1 MCGAGEPRP
10 MARTASERAA
20 LRRCRTIANL
30 LDDAVRVPGTDR
42 KIGIDPLVGLL
53 PIAGD
58 AVMAALSGYV
68 VAEAIRLDVPRKT
81 VLQMI
86 GNVLVDFLGGS
97 IPVVGDLFDAAFKAN
112 VRNVQLLEETLD
124 APEVE
129 AGS

>member
-1 MCGAGEPRP
+1 

-68 VAEAIRLDVPRKT
+68 VAEAIRLDVPRET

-112 VRNVQLLEETLD
+112 VRNVQLLEEALD

>member
-1 MCGAGEPRP
+1 MS
-10 MARTASERAA
+10 RTASERAA

-30 LDDAVRVPGTDR
+30 LDDAIRVPGTDR

-53 PIAGD
+53 PVAGD

-68 VAEAIRLDVPRKT
+68 VAEAIRLGAPRET
-81 VLQMI
+81 VLRMV

-97 IPVVGDLFDAAFKAN
+97 IPVIGDLFDATFKAN
-112 VRNVQLLEETLD
+112 VRNVQLLEEALD

>member
-1 MCGAGEPRP
+1 

-68 VAEAIRLDVPRKT
+68 VAEAIRLDVPRET

-97 IPVVGDLFDAAFKAN
+97 IPVIGDLFDAAFKAN
-112 VRNVQLLEETLD
+112 VRNVQLLEEALD